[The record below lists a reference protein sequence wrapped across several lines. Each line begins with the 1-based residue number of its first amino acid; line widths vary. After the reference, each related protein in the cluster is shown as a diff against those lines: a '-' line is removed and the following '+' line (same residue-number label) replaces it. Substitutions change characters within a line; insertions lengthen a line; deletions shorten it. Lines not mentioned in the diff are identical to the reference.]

1 LIKLKFW
8 ILAIPLAF
16 TLISPAVSF
25 VYYLSTRHLTGE
37 QAVLHS
43 HLRNIVAFEL
53 NPFLLFVVSYYA
65 TKRMEL
71 RYSYSV
77 TIYFLLG
84 SIVFPAVGSVLGIWL
99 LVVSPFPYSL
109 GTHIA
114 YVARSLLGAFSQGL
128 QTFFVSFTAIIVASM
143 SMSPHG
149 ARF

>member
-1 LIKLKFW
+1 MIKLKLG

-16 TLISPAVSF
+16 TLISAPISF
-25 VYYLSTRHLTGE
+25 IYGLSTRHLRGE
-37 QAVLHS
+37 PAVLHS

-53 NPFLLFVVSYYA
+53 NPFLLFAVSYYA

-77 TIYFLLG
+77 TISFLLG
-84 SIVFPAVGSVLGIWL
+84 SLILPAAGSVYGLWL

-109 GTHIA
+109 GTNIA
-114 YVARSLLGAFSQGL
+114 YVVRSLLGAFSQGL
-128 QTFFVSFTAIIVASM
+128 QTFFVSFAAMIVASM